1 MTRQPEKDTAIYTR
15 LSRDDELQGD
25 SNSIIHQKE
34 LISKYAADHGFRNIR
49 FFVDD
54 GYSGTNFQRPGFQ
67 EMLSEIE
74 AGKIGTVIVKDMSRL
89 GRDYLKVGFYTEI
102 FFPQKGVRFIAVNN
116 GIDSENQQET
126 DFTPFL
132 NIMNEWFA
140 RDTSKKV
147 RAIKRAQGMAGKHTA
162 VHPLYGYKKDP
173 DDPEKWVIDDEAAEI
188 VRRIFRMTIN
198 GKGPYEIATILERE
212 RILCPSAYLAERGA
226 GNRRNSDFADP
237 CRWWGTTVSYI
248 LNRMEY
254 MGHTVNFKTEK
265 TSFRDKRRHLTP
277 KDSWV
282 IFENTQAPIIDEE
295 TFQTAQKLRKTGR
308 RPTSLGEANPLTGLL
323 YCADCGARLYNERGD
338 NGKGHFRDSYACS
351 SYRKRTSD
359 CTMHFIRTEVVRD
372 LILSALRSISEY
384 AKANREAF
392 ERLVMDTT
400 SDRQTQQMKESRKA
414 LTDGQRRYDELDVL
428 IQRTYEDHVAGKLTD
443 KRFLK
448 LSQQYEAEQEQLE
461 SELKRLAAE
470 METMQEQTGRVDK
483 FMALVDRYTS
493 FDELTTPMLNEF
505 VEKVVVHER
514 VSVGRYKRKQRVD
527 VYFNFIGLVELPTE
541 PEDEAPAAAEPPQER
556 YVAVNTSF
564 APLGEYL
571 SQQTENSVTLSFADV
586 ERVIGKPLCKSAFK
600 FYSYWYPGGN
610 RPVSNVI
617 YNADFDVDRVDLK
630 NQMLYLIR
638 AA

>member
-1 MTRQPEKDTAIYTR
+1 MTRQPEKDTAIYAR
-15 LSRDDELQGD
+15 LSRDDELSGD

-34 LISKYAADHGFRNIR
+34 LLSKYAQDHSFRNVR

-54 GYSGTNFQRPGFQ
+54 GFSGTNFQRPGFQ

-74 AGKIGTVIVKDMSRL
+74 AGKIGTVLVKDMSRL

-116 GIDSENQQET
+116 GIDSENQQDT

-162 VHPLYGYKKDP
+162 VHALYGYKKDP
-173 DDPEKWVIDDEAAEI
+173 DNPEKWVIDEEAAEI
-188 VRRIFRMTIN
+188 VRRIFRLTIN
-198 GKGPYEIATILERE
+198 GKGPYEIAAMLEGE
-212 RILCPSAYLAERGA
+212 RILSPSAYLAKHGA
-226 GNRRNSDFADP
+226 GNRRNCDFTDP
-237 CRWWGTTVSYI
+237 YRWWGATVSYI
-248 LNRMEY
+248 LTRMEY

-265 TSFRDKRRHLTP
+265 TSFRDKRRHKTP
-277 KDSWV
+277 KENWV
-282 IFENTQAPIIDEE
+282 IFENTQEPIIDEE

-308 RPTSLGEANPLTGLL
+308 RRNILGEANPLTGLL
-323 YCADCGARLYNERGD
+323 YCADCGAKMYNERGTTS
-338 NGKGHFRDSYACS
+338 KGNYKDVYTCS
-351 SYRKRTSD
+351 SHRKRTTS
-359 CTMHFIRTEVVRD
+359 CTMHFIRTEVVRE

-400 SDRQTQQMKESRKA
+400 SDRQAQQMKENRKI
-414 LTDGQRRYDELDVL
+414 LTDSQRRYDELDVL
-428 IQRTYEDHVAGKLTD
+428 IQRTYEDHVAGKLTE

-448 LSQQYEAEQEQLE
+448 LSQQYEAEQEKLE
-461 SELKRLAAE
+461 DELTRLSAE
-470 METMQEQTGRVDK
+470 METMQEQTGKVDK

-514 VSVGRYKRKQRVD
+514 VTVGRYKRKQRVD
-527 VYFNFIGLVELPTE
+527 VYFNFIGLVELPVETE
-541 PEDEAPAAAEPPQER
+541 SEAPVAAEPPQKR
-556 YVAVNTSF
+556 YVAANTSF

-571 SQQTENSVTLSFADV
+571 SQQTADSLAIPFAEVETL
-586 ERVIGKPLCKSAFK
+586 IGKPLCKSAFK
-600 FYSYWYPGGN
+600 FQSYWYPGPN
-610 RPVSNVI
+610 RPISNVI
-617 YNADFDVDRVDLK
+617 YNAGFDVKTVDMK
-630 NQMLYLIR
+630 NQVLYLIR
-638 AA
+638 AV

>member
-25 SNSIIHQKE
+25 SNSIIHQRE
-34 LISKYAADHGFRNIR
+34 LLSKYAADHGFRNVR
-49 FFVDD
+49 VFVDD
-54 GYSGTNFQRPGFQ
+54 GFSGTNFQRPGFQ

-89 GRDYLKVGFYTEI
+89 GRDYLRVGFYTEI

-173 DDPEKWVIDDEAAEI
+173 DNPEKWIIDDEAAEV
-188 VRRIFRMTIN
+188 VRRIFRLTIN
-198 GKGPYEIATILERE
+198 GKGPYEIAAMFEKE
-212 RILCPSAYLAERGA
+212 RILCPSAYLAGQGA
-226 GNRRNSDFADP
+226 GNYRNRDFADP
-237 CRWWGTTVSYI
+237 YRWWGTTVSYI

-265 TSFRDKRRHLTP
+265 TSFRDKRRYLTP

-282 IFENTQAPIIDEE
+282 IFENTQEAIIDEE
-295 TFQTAQKLRKTGR
+295 TFQTAQKLRKTCR
-308 RPTSLGEANPLTGLL
+308 RSTSIGEANPLTGLL
-323 YCADCGARLYNERGD
+323 YCADCGARLYNERGKS
-338 NGKGHFRDSYACS
+338 KGGYKDIYTCS
-351 SYRKRTSD
+351 SYRKHTTT
-359 CTMHFIRTEVVRD
+359 CTMHFIRTEVVRE

-400 SDRQTQQMKESRKA
+400 STRQAQQMKESRKV
-414 LTDGQRRYDELDVL
+414 LTDSQRRYDELDVL

-448 LSQQYEAEQEQLE
+448 LSQQYEAEQEHLE
-461 SELKRLAAE
+461 SELSRLTAE
-470 METMQEQTGRVDK
+470 VETMQEQTGRVDK

-514 VSVGRYKRKQRVD
+514 ESVGRYKRKQRVD
-527 VYFNFIGLVELPTE
+527 VYFNFIGLVELPAE
-541 PEDEAPAAAEPPQER
+541 PEADQPAAEPPKEK
-556 YVAVNTSF
+556 YVASNTSF

-571 SQQTENSVTLSFADV
+571 SQQTENSVTLSFSDV

-600 FYSYWYPGGN
+600 FYSYWYPGYN
-610 RPVSNVI
+610 RPISNVI
-617 YNADFDVDRVDLK
+617 YNAGFDVDRVDLK

>member
-1 MTRQPEKDTAIYTR
+1 M
-15 LSRDDELQGD
+15 
-25 SNSIIHQKE
+25 
-34 LISKYAADHGFRNIR
+34 
-49 FFVDD
+49 
-54 GYSGTNFQRPGFQ
+54 
-67 EMLSEIE
+67 
-74 AGKIGTVIVKDMSRL
+74 
-89 GRDYLKVGFYTEI
+89 
-102 FFPQKGVRFIAVNN
+102 
-116 GIDSENQQET
+116 
-126 DFTPFL
+126 

-173 DDPEKWVIDDEAAEI
+173 NNPEKWIIDNEAAEI

-198 GKGPYEIATILERE
+198 GKGPYEIATILEKE
-212 RILCPSAYLAERGA
+212 RILCPSAYLADCGA
-226 GNRRNSDFADP
+226 GNRRNNEFANP

-282 IFENTQAPIIDEE
+282 VFENTQEPIIDEE
-295 TFQTAQKLRKTGR
+295 TFQTAQKLRKTGG

-338 NGKGHFRDSYACS
+338 NGRGHFKDSYACS

-359 CTMHFIRTEVVRD
+359 CTMRFIRSEVVRD
-372 LILSALRSISEY
+372 LILLALRSISEY

-400 SDRQTQQMKESRKA
+400 SDRQAQQMKDSRKA
-414 LTDGQRRYDELDVL
+414 LADGQRRYDELDVL

-461 SELKRLAAE
+461 SDLARLTAE

-514 VSVGRYKRKQRVD
+514 ETVGRYKRKQRVD
-527 VYFNFIGLVELPTE
+527 IYFNFIGLVELPVE
-541 PEDEAPAAAEPPQER
+541 PETEQPATEPPQER
-556 YVAVNTSF
+556 YVAANTSF

-571 SQQTENSVTLSFADV
+571 SQQTEDSLAIPFAEIETL
-586 ERVIGKPLCKSAFK
+586 IGKPLCKSAFK
-600 FYSYWYPGGN
+600 FQSYWYPGHN
-610 RPVSNVI
+610 RPISNVI
-617 YNADFDVDRVDLK
+617 YNAGFDVKTVDMK
-630 NQMLYLIR
+630 NQVLYLIR